1 MAQKDIGHKVPLH
14 TLKTTGEVEAFYDGW
29 ADNGKYNRDMQDW
42 NYTGPQ
48 ECVGVLS
55 DYLTDTQASI
65 LDAGCGSGLVGE
77 ALHERGYTCIDGVD
91 LSNKLLDAVPNEIY
105 QTLFQADL
113 NYSLDVPDSYYDAVI
128 CVGTFTY
135 GHVKADA
142 LAEFIRITN
151 HEGFICFTV
160 NEGIFV
166 EEGFKAKLADLET
179 EDRWVRREL
188 LKSDYLA
195 SKNVNAWLGLYQ
207 VKKC

>member
-1 MAQKDIGHKVPLH
+1 
-14 TLKTTGEVEAFYDGW
+14 
-29 ADNGKYNRDMQDW
+29 
-42 NYTGPQ
+42 
-48 ECVGVLS
+48 
-55 DYLTDTQASI
+55 
-65 LDAGCGSGLVGE
+65 
-77 ALHERGYTCIDGVD
+77 LHERGYTCIDGVD

-135 GHVKADA
+135 GHVKANA

-166 EEGFKAKLADLET
+166 EQGFKAKLADLET

-188 LKSDYLA
+188 FKSDYLA